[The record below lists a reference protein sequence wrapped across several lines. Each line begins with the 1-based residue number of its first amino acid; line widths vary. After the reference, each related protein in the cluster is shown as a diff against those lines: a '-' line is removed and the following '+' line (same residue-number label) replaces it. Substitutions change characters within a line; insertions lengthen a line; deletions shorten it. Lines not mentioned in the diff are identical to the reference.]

1 MLDDTDMMTE
11 AYAIFFKKI
20 GQLQD
25 TQTMAQVLH
34 SKHK

>member
-25 TQTMAQVLH
+25 TQNHGPSVQQT
-34 SKHK
+34 

>member
-1 MLDDTDMMTE
+1 MLDDIDMVIK

-25 TQTMAQVLH
+25 KQNHGSRVQQT
-34 SKHK
+34 